1 MFEVNDNAFYT
12 LEDLNAR
19 LKISIFSLRN
29 WIKQGKLKAS
39 KVGRCYMV
47 SGSDTGTA
55 ALPAPAAGC
64 SAGTAKNIAC

>member
-12 LEDLNAR
+12 LEDLNTR

-47 SGSDTGTA
+47 SGSDLRVFLSGNPIDDTMRN
-55 ALPAPAAGC
+55 
-64 SAGTAKNIAC
+64 KQE